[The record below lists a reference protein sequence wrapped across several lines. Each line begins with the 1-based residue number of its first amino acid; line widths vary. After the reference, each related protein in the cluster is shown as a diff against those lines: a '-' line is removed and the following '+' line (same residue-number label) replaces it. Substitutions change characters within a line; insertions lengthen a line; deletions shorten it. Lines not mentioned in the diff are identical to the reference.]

1 MLEPRLVAAYPGSNV
16 IELSPALERSLPE
29 LAELEADA
37 TADATVA
44 RTDDAF
50 ELSRRMA
57 VDAVDLGVS
66 FVATLGGKDVGLAF
80 VARRGGFQ
88 RIDGL
93 AVLPEARQ
101 KGVGSALLDA
111 VLAGARNRGDVKVI
125 AEADERSTAALRL
138 YKSAGFHSWRRLLGW
153 RRDQPNVLT
162 REPDRSVVELPLRHA
177 AWACARHAEK
187 DLPWP
192 LAPESIANLSPPYRA
207 FEHDHSAYCVVRM
220 LPGGSLRVR
229 ALIVRNEA
237 RGRGLGSVVLAGA
250 MRALAAKRVEVPSWC
265 PEGMFDSFFT
275 RAGFRPAEL
284 KQFEFRLSV
293 YAAGLS

>member
-1 MLEPRLVAAYPGSNV
+1 MLEPGAADAYPGENV
-16 IELSPALERSLPE
+16 IELFPALERSLPK
-29 LAELEADA
+29 LAELEAASTLDYQIARPNDA
-37 TADATVA
+37 TELA
-44 RTDDAF
+44 RR
-50 ELSRRMA
+50 LA

-93 AVLPEARQ
+93 SVLPDARRQ
-101 KGVGSALLDA
+101 GVGSALLDA
-111 VLAGARNRGDVKVI
+111 VLAGARNRGDLKVI
-125 AEADERSTAALRL
+125 AEADESSPGALGL
-138 YKSAGFHSWRRLLGW
+138 YKSSGFHSWRRLLGW

-162 REPDRSVVELPLRHA
+162 REPERTVVELPLRHA

-207 FEHDHSAYCVVRM
+207 FEHDHSAYCVVRT
-220 LPGGSLRVR
+220 LPDGGMRVR

-250 MRALAAKRVEVPSWC
+250 MKALGAKRVEVPSWC
-265 PEGMFDSFFT
+265 PEGMFDNFFK
-275 RAGFRPAEL
+275 RAGFHAADL

-293 YAAGLS
+293 HSAGMS

>member
-1 MLEPRLVAAYPGSNV
+1 M
-16 IELSPALERSLPE
+16 IELFPAFERSLPL
-29 LAELEADA
+29 LADLEGSA
-37 TADATVA
+37 TADYVFKRSADPA
-44 RTDDAF
+44 DLAHR
-50 ELSRRMA
+50 LA

-66 FVATLGGKDVGLAF
+66 FVATFGGRDVGLAF

-93 AVLPEARQ
+93 AVLPEARKQ
-101 KGVGSALLDA
+101 GVGRALLDA
-111 VLAGARNRGDVKVI
+111 VLAGARNRGDLKLI
-125 AEADERSTAALRL
+125 AEADEQSMAALRL
-138 YKSAGFHSWRRLLGW
+138 FKSSGFHSWRRLLGW

-162 REPDRSVVELPLRHA
+162 REPDRTVVELPLRHA

-207 FEHDHSAYCVVRM
+207 FEHDHTAYCIVRT
-220 LPGGSLRVR
+220 LPDGGMRVR

-250 MRALAAKRVEVPSWC
+250 LKALGAKRVEVPTWC
-265 PEGMFDSFFT
+265 PEGMFDNFFT
-275 RAGFRPAEL
+275 RAGFKTAEV
-284 KQFEFRLSV
+284 KQLEFRRAVESRG
-293 YAAGLS
+293 AAS